1 MELNTGAETD
11 IPGSGSWCD
20 REASR
25 ASVRDLRGFR
35 EVVVAV
41 GLALLMGRGNWC
53 VESER
58 WVGSVKRSHGR

>member
-1 MELNTGAETD
+1 MELDAGTERDVPA
-11 IPGSGSWCD
+11 SRWCD
-20 REASR
+20 RKTSR